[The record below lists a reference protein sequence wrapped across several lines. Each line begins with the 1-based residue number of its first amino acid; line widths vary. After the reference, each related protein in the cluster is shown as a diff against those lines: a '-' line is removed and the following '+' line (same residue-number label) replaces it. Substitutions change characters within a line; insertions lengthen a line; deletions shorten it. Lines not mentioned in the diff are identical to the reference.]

1 MTREDIV
8 RPAFLVLW
16 LALALAAYYL
26 ITELT
31 MLIICLIAAITLS
44 AAIAP
49 FARKMQS
56 RGVPRVATIIA
67 LYLCIMALYS
77 AVGYNLGPMISQQ
90 ASNLV
95 KLVHEKVQ
103 PWALAKWHELIPDST
118 EGSAI
123 DPDASVPQISGPSDQ
138 IKDSIKDAG
147 NKVKNRIMESA
158 GSLASG
164 ALKLTGNVMTF
175 IVNILFVLFLTAYF
189 VVESKT
195 IIDGLLRW
203 LPQDKR
209 TRVRDLL
216 PGLETRL
223 GGYVRGQ
230 ILVSLAVGSII
241 GLGLTIVGIPDSLVL
256 GVVAGLLNLVPF
268 VGSLTTA
275 VFAIII
281 GFNQSLTTGLLVIVV
296 FVIEQWLES
305 NFIVPHL
312 LGRQVDMHPLIVLFS
327 VLIGGTL
334 LGLSGA
340 LIAVPVTTVL
350 LYLAEELY
358 LKKLDENR
366 SATLAESPQ

>member
-31 MLIICLIAAITLS
+31 MLIICLIAAITLA

-56 RGVPRVATIIA
+56 RGVPRVGTIIA
-67 LYLCIMALYS
+67 LYLCILALYS

-95 KLVHEKVQ
+95 KLVHDKVQ

-118 EGSAI
+118 DSSAI
-123 DPDASVPQISGPSDQ
+123 DPDASVPQISGPSEQ

-175 IVNILFVLFLTAYF
+175 VVNILFVLFLTAYF

-230 ILVSLAVGSII
+230 MLVSLAVGSII

-268 VGSLTTA
+268 VGSLATA

-296 FVIEQWLES
+296 FIIEQWLES

-358 LKKLDENR
+358 LKKLDENK
-366 SATLAESPQ
+366 SATLTESSQ

>member
-26 ITELT
+26 LTELT
-31 MLIICLIAAITLS
+31 MLIICLIAAITLA

-67 LYLCIMALYS
+67 LYLCILALYS

-95 KLVHEKVQ
+95 KLVHNKVQ
-103 PWALAKWHELIPDST
+103 PWALAKWHELIPDGS
-118 EGSAI
+118 GASAI
-123 DPDASVPQISGPSDQ
+123 DPDASVPQISGPSEQ

-147 NKVKNRIMESA
+147 NKFKNRIMESA

-175 IVNILFVLFLTAYF
+175 VVNILFVLFLTAYF

-209 TRVRDLL
+209 ARVKDLL
-216 PGLETRL
+216 PGLENRL

-281 GFNQSLTTGLLVIVV
+281 GFNQSLTTGLLVILV
-296 FVIEQWLES
+296 FIIEQWLES

-358 LKKLDENR
+358 LKKLDQNK
-366 SATLAESPQ
+366 SANPAEST

>member
-1 MTREDIV
+1 MSRSDIV

-16 LALALAAYYL
+16 LALALAGYYL
-26 ITELT
+26 LTELT
-31 MLIICLIAAITLS
+31 MLIICLIAAITLA

-56 RGVPRVATIIA
+56 QGIPRVATIIA
-67 LYLCIMALYS
+67 LYLCILALYS
-77 AVGYNLGPMISQQ
+77 AVGYNLGPMIGQQ
-90 ASNLV
+90 SRNLF

-103 PWALAKWHELIPDST
+103 PWALAKWHEFI
-118 EGSAI
+118 
-123 DPDASVPQISGPSDQ
+123 PDASQSTELSPDLKMQQMSGPSEEM
-138 IKDSIKDAG
+138 KDSIKDAG
-147 NKVKNRIMESA
+147 NKVKSRILESA

-175 IVNILFVLFLTAYF
+175 VVNILFVLFLTAYF
-189 VVESKT
+189 VVESQT
-195 IIDGLLRW
+195 IINGLLRW
-203 LPQDKR
+203 LPADKR
-209 TRVRDLL
+209 ERVKELL

-241 GLGLTIVGIPDSLVL
+241 GLGLTLVGIPDSLVL

-275 VFAIII
+275 VFAIVI
-281 GFNQSLTTGLLVIVV
+281 GFNQGMTTGLLVILV

-327 VLIGGTL
+327 VLIGGAL

-358 LKKLDENR
+358 LKKLDNTK
-366 SATLAESPQ
+366 SDSTAQVAQ